1 MDSYM
6 KNPITLLT
14 LALVV
19 LALVL
24 GSLLPATEDAIPP
37 SKSEKIFKEILLEQD
52 STPTGTIIAIEEI
65 GAGLMRAT
73 VELDEPL
80 HGKVNATYS
89 GSFITQSAGIMGL
102 LRIGDRVALKK
113 FYFYNYIS
121 SDGVSNATRGWEVEW
136 IIWRKLPPN
145 TTN

>member
-1 MDSYM
+1 MRTIILTM
-6 KNPITLLT
+6 VLLALAITIGVVSSRLPDDET
-14 LALVV
+14 LASSKKTEK
-19 LALVL
+19 LA
-24 GSLLPATEDAIPP
+24 
-37 SKSEKIFKEILLEQD
+37 KEIVMESD